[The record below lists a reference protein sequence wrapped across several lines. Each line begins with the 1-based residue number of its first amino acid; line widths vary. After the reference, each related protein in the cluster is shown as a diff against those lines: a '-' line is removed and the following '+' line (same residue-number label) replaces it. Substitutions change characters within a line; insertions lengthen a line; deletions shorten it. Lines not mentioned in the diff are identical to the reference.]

1 MSQPLPTHSSPGR
14 PKSIKGRVIAGIICI
29 VLAVLGVVASLVF
42 LIAGLFS
49 VDGDVP
55 VDGQPHTVSLD
66 SEAERM
72 VFVQDGATIRCSV
85 LDEDGTPVEL
95 DEVRG
100 EFTKS
105 VNGEDRVGVWSFTPP
120 GDSVEVTCTGDDQLD
135 VEVGPSAISGSRM
148 AIMGIG
154 FGLSSLLGVIGLILL
169 ITALVRW
176 SRRSRS

>member
-72 VFVQDGATIRCSV
+72 AFVQDGATNRCSV
-85 LDEDGTPVEL
+85 LDADGTPVEP
-95 DEVRG
+95 DEVRDR
-100 EFTKS
+100 KS
-105 VNGEDRVGVWSFTPP
+105 TRLN
-120 GDSVEVTCTGDDQLD
+120 
-135 VEVGPSAISGSRM
+135 
-148 AIMGIG
+148 
-154 FGLSSLLGVIGLILL
+154 SSH
-169 ITALVRW
+169 
-176 SRRSRS
+176 